1 MPEEVLYRKWR
12 PRTFAEVIGQ
22 EHITR
27 TLTNAVAAGKV
38 SHAYL
43 FSGPRGTGK
52 TSTGRLLAK
61 AVNCDQAVGGEPC
74 NACESCLAH
83 IEGRA
88 IDMVELDAAS
98 NRGIDEI
105 RGIREKANYAPA
117 VGRYKVYLVDEVH
130 MLTEPAFNALLKT
143 LEEPPPHIIF
153 ILATTEFH
161 KVPATIVSRCQ
172 RFDFRRV
179 PLAATAD
186 LLQRIA
192 DQEKVVCP
200 REGLELIARA
210 STGSLRDAINLLEQ
224 LVDHYGA
231 SISVDDVRTDLGLVG
246 DARAGELA
254 RLAVHADLAGGLQ
267 LIATARDDGLDLRRF
282 QREVVARLRDYLLVK
297 SGVTTTQDWTEEQAR
312 ELQAAVADVPTD
324 RVVRALRAFGQADLR
339 ADPLSPL
346 PLELA
351 LAECVL
357 AAPEA
362 ASAAERRQP
371 PRPLD
376 EPSVQRPAPAPPIR
390 PARRPQRG
398 PSALAPVVGAGPAEP
413 TAGVRPA
420 PAGLTAEDIRAR
432 WSQLYQE
439 GRKISQE
446 THDPAFSTASGYLN
460 SGCDVVGVG
469 DGEVVIGFRYQI
481 HLDKVSEPSVLRAM
495 QQIFDRVVGSGLKV
509 RCVLAPELPERR
521 RGGHL
526 VQAAR
531 EAGARPISDV
541 DEAV

>member
-12 PRTFAEVIGQ
+12 PRTFAEVVGQ
-22 EHITR
+22 DHIIR
-27 TLTNAVAAGKV
+27 TLTNAVAGGKV
-38 SHAYL
+38 AHAYL

-61 AVNCDQAVGGEPC
+61 AVNCVQPAGGEPC
-74 NACESCLAH
+74 NTCASCLAH
-83 IEGRA
+83 LEGRA
-88 IDMVELDAAS
+88 IDLVELDAAS

-179 PLAATAD
+179 PLAATTE
-186 LLQRIA
+186 LLARIA
-192 DQEKVVCP
+192 AEEKVACP

-231 SISVDDVRTDLGLVG
+231 AMTLEDVRTDLGLVG

-254 RLAVHADLAGGLQ
+254 RFAIHADLAPGLR
-267 LIATARDDGLDLRRF
+267 LIAAARDDGLDLRRF

-297 SGVTTTQDWTEEQAR
+297 SGVTASQDWTEEEAV
-312 ELQAAVADVPTD
+312 ELQGQVADVPAE
-324 RVVRALRAFGQADLR
+324 RIVRALRAFGQADLR
-339 ADPLSPL
+339 SDPLSPL

-351 LAECVL
+351 LAECTL
-357 AAPEA
+357 ALPEETPADGARRPRSTMEPVA
-362 ASAAERRQP
+362 A
-371 PRPLD
+371 
-376 EPSVQRPAPAPPIR
+376 RPAPAPPTR
-390 PARRPQRG
+390 SARRPTPV
-398 PSALAPVVGAGPAEP
+398 PSAPAQVGDGGRPETP
-413 TAGVRPA
+413 PVRPA
-420 PAGLTAEDIRAR
+420 PSGLTVEDIRAR
-432 WSQLYQE
+432 WAQLYQE
-439 GRKISQE
+439 GRKIGQE
-446 THDPAFSTASGYLN
+446 THDPAFSAASGYLN
-460 SGCDVVGVG
+460 SGCDVTAVQ

-481 HLDKVSEPSVLRAM
+481 HLDKVNDPNVSRAM
-495 QQIFDRVVGSGLKV
+495 QQIFDRVLGAGLKV

-526 VQAAR
+526 VEAAR
-531 EAGARPISDV
+531 EAGAVPISDE
-541 DEAV
+541 DEAVR